1 MRFEVDLF
9 TATIRGSRASIA
21 LALALGSCGP
31 SVDDKQTE
39 VLVQLDQRVSNLE
52 AATESQPA
60 LNETSSSTRP
70 SSAEDFLNIANN
82 LARERDAKSKEF
94 LADQKLR
101 NIEERLDRLEQK
113 QREAEMREMA
123 RGMR

>member
-70 SSAEDFLNIANN
+70 SSAEDFMNIANN

>member
-1 MRFEVDLF
+1 MRFGVDLF

-70 SSAEDFLNIANN
+70 SSAEDFMNIANN